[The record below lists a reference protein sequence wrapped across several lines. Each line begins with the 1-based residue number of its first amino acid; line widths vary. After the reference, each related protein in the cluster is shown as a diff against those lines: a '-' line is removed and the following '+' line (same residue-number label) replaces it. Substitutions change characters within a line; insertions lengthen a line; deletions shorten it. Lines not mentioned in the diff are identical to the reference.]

1 MTKGAYTMV
10 KILRSSVI
18 IMFVMV
24 LTLLPMNSIVLANL
38 HANGVMTNKAT
49 CELRM
54 AERQLWIDHVLW
66 TRSFIVSDLANLE
79 DKSDV
84 LERLLKNQDDIGNSI
99 KPYYGEE
106 AGNKLTKLLREHIQ
120 LAGQVVGAAK
130 SGNTADLEKYNKLW
144 YKNADEIAGFL
155 SAANPNYSNKE
166 LKDMLY
172 KHLQLITDQVVARLS
187 KDWKADIVAFDKGE
201 EHMIM
206 FADILVDGIIK
217 QFPMMFK

>member
-1 MTKGAYTMV
+1 MV
-10 KILRSSVI
+10 KIFRSSVI
-18 IMFVMV
+18 MLFVMALMV
-24 LTLLPMNSIVLANL
+24 VPFKGIVSANV
-38 HANGVMTNKAT
+38 HANGIPNNKAT

-106 AGNKLTKLLREHIQ
+106 AGNKLTKILREHIE
-120 LAGQVVGAAK
+120 LAGQVTNAAK
-130 SGNTADLEKYNKLW
+130 TGNTADLEKYNKLW
-144 YKNADEIAGFL
+144 YKNADDIADFL

-172 KHLQLITDQVVARLS
+172 KHLQFLTDQVVARLS

-206 FADILVDGIIK
+206 FADMLVDGIIK
-217 QFPMMFK
+217 QFPKKFK